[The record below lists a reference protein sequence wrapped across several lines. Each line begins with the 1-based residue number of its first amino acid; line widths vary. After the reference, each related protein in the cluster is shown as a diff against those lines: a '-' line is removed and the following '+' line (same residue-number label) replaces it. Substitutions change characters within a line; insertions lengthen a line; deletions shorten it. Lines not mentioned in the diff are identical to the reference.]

1 MNVLNQA
8 GILALSSRMHR
19 LSEQI
24 RKDGALIYKEFD
36 IDFELKWFPVI
47 YTIYKKENVNV
58 MEIANEIGY
67 THPSTITLLKEIEN
81 LKLVAWKKDSQDE
94 RKKNYHLTKEGQKLV
109 AKMKPVWETMSLV
122 LGEISDNQN
131 NLLQAINEAEN
142 KLVEQSF
149 YQRVLQQ
156 KNEL

>member
-109 AKMKPVWETMSLV
+109 TKMKPVWETMSLV

-149 YQRVLQQ
+149 YQRVLQL